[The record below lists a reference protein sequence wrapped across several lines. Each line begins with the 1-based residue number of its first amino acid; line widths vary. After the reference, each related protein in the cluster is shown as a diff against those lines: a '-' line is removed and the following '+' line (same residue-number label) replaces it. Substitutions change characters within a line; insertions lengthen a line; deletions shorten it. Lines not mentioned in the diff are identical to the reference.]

1 MKMKGW
7 CNHLHDE
14 MQYFHQISSFSD
26 ATWILLPKSSFVD
39 IFCIYVVCKSVV
51 TLALGSRPRQG
62 VTRLRVKRKTQ
73 KSHHMFPRVQRV

>member
-39 IFCIYVVCKSVV
+39 IFCIYVVCKGVV
-51 TLALGSRPRQG
+51 TLALGS
-62 VTRLRVKRKTQ
+62 
-73 KSHHMFPRVQRV
+73 